1 MALTVSPAPSVVT
14 AQPSTSVTTVGKPI
28 TLTATINVPPGTG
41 TPTGTVTFLDGT
53 TVLGTAPVYPVG
65 SVGPT
70 VSSPTGGVQT
80 FAAIESAG
88 ESGQATLTV
97 ASLPAGENTITA
109 VYSGDATHS
118 PSTTAIAQI
127 VIVAP
132 SPDSQQ
138 GPTVVSLARYGYHE
152 QRTYLVIY
160 FDGSL
165 DPSSAQR
172 ASNYKVVGPLKRPG
186 SHKVVTSAKYDAA
199 NDTVT
204 LAFNRRFNLH
214 DHYRLIVKG
223 TGPSGITGSSNIPLN
238 ATAATEPGRNGVVR
252 FGPKIL
258 AGPANLRTSFGHS
271 WFNFHHNDATTR
283 SHVAVRHRQS

>member
-1 MALTVSPAPSVVT
+1 M
-14 AQPSTSVTTVGKPI
+14 
-28 TLTATINVPPGTG
+28 TATITAPPGTG

-65 SVGPT
+65 SVSPT
-70 VSSPTGGVQT
+70 VSSPLAEVRT
-80 FAAIESAG
+80 AAATESAD

-109 VYSGDATHS
+109 VYSGDATHA
-118 PSTTAIAQI
+118 PSTTTIAQI

-132 SPDSQQ
+132 SPISQQ

-152 QRTYLVIY
+152 QPTYLVIY

-165 DPSSAQR
+165 DPSSSQT
-172 ASNYKVVGPLKRPG
+172 ASNYKVVGPIKRPG
-186 SHKVVTSAKYDAA
+186 AHKPIIVTSAKYDAA

-204 LAFNRRFNLH
+204 LAFKRRFNLH
-214 DHYRLIVKG
+214 YHYRLIIKG
-223 TGPSGITGSSNIPLN
+223 TGPSGITNTANIPLN
-238 ATAATEPGRNGVVR
+238 ATAATEPGRNDVVR

-258 AGPANLRTSFGHS
+258 AGPASLRTSFGHT
-271 WFNFHHNDATTR
+271 WFNFHRNDATTR
-283 SHVAVRHRQS
+283 SHVAVRHRQSSNVVS